1 LRTIGIAERLPL
13 TLKLVAIDNTK
24 MLADALGKAGV
35 DVQYDLLKGAV
46 HGGPQFEADANTQKV
61 LPFLNS
67 VTGEPPGGGVMP
79 ETGGPPLVPT
89 LLVGGS
95 MVLLLVAGVVLRR
108 LRPRP

>member
-24 MLADALGKAGV
+24 MLADAHGKAGV
-35 DVQYDLLKGAV
+35 DAQYDLLKGAV